1 MTTHC
6 HSNGFDAELDA
17 AYRATSYVA
26 WLPEGMLVLRVDEPS
41 PALARLL
48 KDSGLTG
55 GAFIS
60 ACNPG
65 SRQLE
70 TQENGA
76 RHRRLAA
83 RVRRLGLRHYEG
95 LGIPDRPGWPSEPS
109 LLILG
114 ILRED
119 AHALAAEFGQNALLW
134 FDADAVP
141 RLQYVLSPPDAL

>member
-1 MTTHC
+1 M
-6 HSNGFDAELDA
+6 ELDA

-26 WLPEGMLVLRVDEPS
+26 WLPEGALVLRVDEPS
-41 PALARLL
+41 PALAHLL
-48 KDSGLTG
+48 QDSGLMG

-65 SRQLE
+65 SRQLDVE
-70 TQENGA
+70 ENRA
-76 RHRRLAA
+76 RHRQLAA
-83 RVRRLGLRHYEG
+83 RVRRLGLRHYQG
-95 LGIPDRPGWPSEPS
+95 LGVPDRSGWPPEPS

-114 ILRED
+114 IPREN

-141 RLQYVLSPPDAL
+141 RLQYVLSLPEAL